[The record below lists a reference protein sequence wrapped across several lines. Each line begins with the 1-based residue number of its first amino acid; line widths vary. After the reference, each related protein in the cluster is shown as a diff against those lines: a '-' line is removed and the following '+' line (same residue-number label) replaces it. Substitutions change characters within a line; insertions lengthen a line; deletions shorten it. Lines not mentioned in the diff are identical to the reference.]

1 MGHLKRS
8 CVVGSLVCHI
18 LILVMLIL
26 GPVLLAKREEKI
38 KVIDLVPSDMIDKLL
53 APPAPA
59 RCARSPSPRRSAP
72 EEARRASFSDQSTLK
87 IQNCTKNSLKH
98 ISTD

>member
-1 MGHLKRS
+1 MGYLKRS

-26 GPVLLAKREEKI
+26 GPMLLAKREEKI

-53 APPAPA
+53 APPAPVTPPPVPVPPK
-59 RCARSPSPRRSAP
+59 S
-72 EEARRASFSDQSTLK
+72 
-87 IQNCTKNSLKH
+87 I
-98 ISTD
+98 